1 MQSTDL
7 LMICIS
13 AFIAVF
19 VLLTVL
25 AVLMR
30 LIIVFF
36 PQKKALSDA
45 AVLAA
50 VTTVMHSL
58 YPGTKVTRVEEKK

>member
-13 AFIAVF
+13 AFISVF
-19 VLLTVL
+19 VLLTLL
-25 AVLMR
+25 AVIMR

-36 PQKKALSDA
+36 PQKKAISDA

-58 YPGTKVTRVEEKK
+58 YPGTKVTRIEERK

>member
-7 LMICIS
+7 LMICVS
-13 AFIAVF
+13 AFVSVF
-19 VLLTVL
+19 VLLTLL
-25 AVLMR
+25 AVIMR

-36 PQKKALSDA
+36 PQKKAISDA

-50 VTTVMHSL
+50 VTTVMHNL
-58 YPGTKVTRVEEKK
+58 YPGTKVTRIEEKK

>member
-1 MQSTDL
+1 MQSTEL

-25 AVLMR
+25 AALMR

-50 VTTVMHSL
+50 VTTVMHNL
-58 YPGTKVTRVEEKK
+58 YPGTKVTRVEERK

>member
-13 AFIAVF
+13 AFVAVF

-25 AVLMR
+25 AILMR

-36 PQKKALSDA
+36 PQKKNIADA

-50 VTTVMHSL
+50 VTTVMHNL
-58 YPGTKVTRVEEKK
+58 YPGTKITRVEEKK

>member
-7 LMICIS
+7 LMICVS
-13 AFIAVF
+13 ALVSVF
-19 VLLTVL
+19 VLLTLL
-25 AVLMR
+25 AVIMR

-36 PQKKALSDA
+36 PQKKAISDA

-50 VTTVMHSL
+50 VTTVMHNL
-58 YPGTKVTRVEEKK
+58 YPGTKVTRIEEKK

>member
-1 MQSTDL
+1 
-7 LMICIS
+7 MICIS

-19 VLLTVL
+19 VLLTFL

-36 PQKKALSDA
+36 PQKKDFTDA

-50 VTTVMHSL
+50 VTTVMQNL